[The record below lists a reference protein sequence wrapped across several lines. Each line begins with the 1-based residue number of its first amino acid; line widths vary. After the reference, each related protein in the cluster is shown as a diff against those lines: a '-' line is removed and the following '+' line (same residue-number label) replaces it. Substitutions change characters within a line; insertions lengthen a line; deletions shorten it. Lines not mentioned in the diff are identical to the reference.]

1 MTSVAFLAI
10 MVSFV
15 PVFVI
20 IVFIFS
26 RANENGGMLGKV
38 ALEKNMLGKELFRRI
53 SRGQIFYKPK
63 GQYKPIGFN

>member
-1 MTSVAFLAI
+1 MPKIQLLKEVLNL
-10 MVSFV
+10 
-15 PVFVI
+15 
-20 IVFIFS
+20 IFS

-63 GQYKPIGFN
+63 GEYKPIGFN